1 MHWINLPQPFS
12 QLQIR
17 AEEGF
22 MPKPAPIS
30 DGLYAVVMTLACIGA
45 ALHGVAMALR
55 KHFGIGHEGFEFW
68 TEWRWWTGAVLDGIA
83 GCLIWPAMPYVPVE
97 VFVPLIIVIQ
107 LGSSCAIG
115 IVYFKE
121 KSSWYHCVGVICAIV
136 GVTGISLSEPRH
148 AAPFEIDGF
157 WSAWVSRP
165 VLVVDCVVALLVI
178 GSHAFAQPVTFWAI
192 SSSILEGLQYICSRT
207 IMDSMVTLKWN
218 FITPTI
224 VAAGCMKVC
233 FGLTGLHFQQSGLKS
248 DLSSFAGMFLVG
260 CTLFMCIYGTTFFGD
275 ELHASGVFLASAS
288 ITLVGIWLLNLNEE
302 RRVSLR
308 SESPKSISAGEIQD
322 DDSTY
327 EGAEQVDENSERCG
341 SV

>member
-1 MHWINLPQPFS
+1 MHWSNLHQPYS

-17 AEEGF
+17 AEEDF
-22 MPKPAPIS
+22 MQKPDPIS
-30 DGLYAVVMTLACIGA
+30 NAMYATVVTLACIGA

-55 KHFGIGHEGFEFW
+55 KHFGAGHEGFEFW
-68 TEWRWWTGAVLDGIA
+68 AEWRWWTGAVLDGVA

-97 VFVPLIIVIQ
+97 LFVPLIIVIQ

-115 IVYFKE
+115 MLYFKE
-121 KSSWYHCVGVICAIV
+121 KNSWYHCVGVICAVI
-136 GVTGISLSEPRH
+136 GVIGISLSEPCH
-148 AAPFEIDGF
+148 ATPFEIRQF
-157 WSAWVSRP
+157 WSAWVSRR
-165 VLVVDCVVALLVI
+165 VLLIDCVAASLLI

-192 SSSILEGLQYICSRT
+192 SSSILEGWQYICSRT
-207 IMDSMVTLKWN
+207 IMDSIVTLEWN
-218 FITPTI
+218 FMTPTI

-248 DLSSFAGMFLVG
+248 DLSSFAGMFLVS
-260 CTLFMCIYGTTFFGD
+260 CTLSMCVYGTSFFGD
-275 ELHASGVFLASAS
+275 ELRASVVFSASAS

-308 SESPKSISAGEIQD
+308 SESAKSTGVPGIGD
-322 DDSTY
+322 DDSVN
-327 EGAEQVDENSERCG
+327 EGAEEVDDNCERCG